1 MWPSVA
7 ESPIVTAMSSRPT
20 PSSSATTWLSVVSVP
35 WPCEGTPNVA
45 VTAPVASTAT
55 EAVSVPVLTGMPG
68 AAEMREPSPV
78 SSA

>member
-7 ESPIVTAMSSRPT
+7 ESPMVISTSSSPT
-20 PSSSATTWLSVVSVP
+20 PSSSATIWLSVVSVP
-35 WPCEGTPNVA
+35 WPWLGTPKVA

-55 EAVSVPVLTGMPG
+55 EAVSVPVFTGMPG